1 MCLDDRREIGIC
13 GAQVG
18 GGRGERR
25 LVEHP
30 VTLHSGRPAFVQP
43 ARAPCVESAAWGR
56 AGKGGDMKHRHTWL
70 AVVVLAAASAL
81 AATGAFAAT
90 GNTQVDGIQTTVTLG
105 EYDHATD
112 DVFWMDGNGGGA
124 PGLIGYWYTRSI
136 TYGVFTPSGVITAT
150 GTEEFDGCL
159 DTNGDRRC
167 GASEPTGTLRMRFQA
182 TIKVD
187 PLTFVQIQGRC
198 HHPITGGTDDFRYA
212 TGMIRFKDD
221 PAAGCSYYTGHIS
234 LG

>member
-1 MCLDDRREIGIC
+1 
-13 GAQVG
+13 
-18 GGRGERR
+18 
-25 LVEHP
+25 
-30 VTLHSGRPAFVQP
+30 
-43 ARAPCVESAAWGR
+43 
-56 AGKGGDMKHRHTWL
+56 MKHRHTWL

-124 PGLIGYWYTRSI
+124 AGLIGYWYMRSI

-167 GASEPTGTLRMRFQA
+167 GATEPTGTLRMRFQA

-187 PLTFVQIQGRC
+187 PVTFVQIQGRC